1 MKRRVIDRIT
11 LINKLNSLPYKE
23 ISQVMVDFWFK
34 TIGYEIDPAI
44 ETEESDD
51 DCSTD

>member
-23 ISQVMVDFWFK
+23 ISQTVVDFWFK
-34 TIGYEIDPAI
+34 TIGYEIDPA
-44 ETEESDD
+44 TEESEE
-51 DCSTD
+51 DCSTN

>member
-23 ISQVMVDFWFK
+23 ISQTVVDFWFK
-34 TIGYEIDPAI
+34 TIGYEIDP
-44 ETEESDD
+44 EVKEEESEE
-51 DCSTD
+51 DCNTN